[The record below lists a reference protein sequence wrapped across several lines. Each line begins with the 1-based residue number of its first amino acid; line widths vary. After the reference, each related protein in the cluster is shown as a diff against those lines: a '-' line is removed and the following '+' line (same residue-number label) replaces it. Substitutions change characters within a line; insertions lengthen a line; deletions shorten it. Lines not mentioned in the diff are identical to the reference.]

1 MFNGLRL
8 LTKKNRKGVTLLE
21 LLIAVVLMSVMFM
34 AVSSLYLASR
44 RLFVA
49 SSDKVIIGYELQY
62 AAQHI
67 YKYAMRGMGDKGAPA
82 FVISAANT
90 QLDINVHNNDLASP
104 PSLQPLT
111 AATYGNVTNCRY
123 YYNSAT
129 KSLMFDKGTPMNP
142 SDDESLI
149 PKVTVTAVNFTQVSG
164 SNILTGSITASY
176 GDQSMTFFL
185 SCYPRL
191 ASFN

>member
-21 LLIAVVLMSVMFM
+21 LLIAVVLMSVIFM

-82 FVISAANT
+82 FEYYPPGNAK
-90 QLDINVHNNDLASP
+90 LDIRINSNNPLAASNY
-104 PSLQPLT
+104 SNI
-111 AATYGNVTNCRY
+111 ATYSY
-123 YYNSAT
+123 YQSGD
-129 KSLMFDKGTPMNP
+129 KLMFDPGTPLNAA
-142 SDDESLI
+142 DDESLI
-149 PKVTVTAVNFTQVSG
+149 PKVTVTKVEFTP
-164 SNILTGSITASY
+164 NTNALTGYITASY